1 MDTAIQS
8 QPICTVLV
16 PGWLDN
22 DRTLTRLRTFLEL
35 NGVHAV
41 ICSPQPS
48 DGSAPIERL
57 AEQLA
62 DRHML
67 AGVIPVVVGGAQQQV
82 AQGTP
87 ELATG
92 EA

>member
-41 ICSPQPS
+41 ICSPQ
-48 DGSAPIERL
+48 G
-57 AEQLA
+57 
-62 DRHML
+62 
-67 AGVIPVVVGGAQQQV
+67 
-82 AQGTP
+82 P
-87 ELATG
+87 E
-92 EA
+92 